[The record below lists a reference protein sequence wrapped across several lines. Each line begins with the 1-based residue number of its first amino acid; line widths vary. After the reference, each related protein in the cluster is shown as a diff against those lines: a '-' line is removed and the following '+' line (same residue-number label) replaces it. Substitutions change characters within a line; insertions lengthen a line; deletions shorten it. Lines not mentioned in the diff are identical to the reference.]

1 MGINVNSVNWDFLL
15 RLQKDSFQYFVD
27 LANPNNGLIPDTDN
41 KESSASIAGM
51 GFALSCYPIAIEKK
65 FMSRSE
71 VIDRILVVLNFFADS
86 EQSDNENATGYK
98 GFYYH
103 FLDMKT
109 GLRAG
114 GCELSFVDTGFLLA
128 GILCVATY
136 FQGTDPVEKKIRS
149 LADYL
154 YRRVDWQWAICEK
167 LSLSQGWTPSSGFI
181 HYAWEGYNEALLLY
195 TLGLGSPTF
204 PLAEKSFAVWTS
216 TYQWENIYDVDF
228 LYAGPLFIHMYSHAW
243 IDFRG
248 IRDKFMREKKI
259 DYFENSRRALKVQQ
273 IYCDRN
279 PNNFK
284 GYEKNCWGITADLG
298 PDYQKQIING
308 KPITFYSYAARGVPY
323 GPDDGTIAPWA
334 TLASLCFDETIG
346 ISAINHLRVN
356 YPQILGKYGF
366 KCSFNDSIVPPWFPE
381 RFYALD
387 LGISILMLENAQNN
401 FTWNLMKKC
410 PVISNGLRR
419 AGFRGGWL

>member
-1 MGINVNSVNWDFLL
+1 MNSANWDYLL
-15 RLQKDSFQYFVD
+15 QLQKDSFQYFID
-27 LANPNNGLIPDTDN
+27 LTNPSNGLIPDTDHI
-41 KESSASIAGM
+41 ESAASIAGM
-51 GFALSCYPIAIEKK
+51 GFALSCYPIAVEKK
-65 FMSRSE
+65 FISRSE
-71 VIDRILVVLNFFADS
+71 AIEKITVALNFFAES
-86 EQSDNENATGYK
+86 EQSESENATGYK

-109 GLRAG
+109 GRRAG

-136 FQGTDPVEKKIRS
+136 FQGSDPNEKKIRT
-149 LADYL
+149 LADFL
-154 YRRVDWQWAICEK
+154 YRRVNWQWAMCEK
-167 LSLSQGWTPSSGFI
+167 LSLSQGWKPNSGFI
-181 HYAWEGYNEALLLY
+181 HYAWEGYSEALLLY

-204 PLAEKSFAVWTS
+204 PLAEKSFALWTS

-228 LYAGPLFIHMYSHAW
+228 LYAGPLFIHLYSHTW

-248 IRDKFMREKKI
+248 IRDNFMREKKI
-259 DYFENSRRALKVQQ
+259 DYFENSRRALKIQQ

-284 GYEKNCWGITADLG
+284 GYGKNCWGLTADLG
-298 PDYQKQIING
+298 PDYQKQIISG
-308 KPITFYSYAARGVPY
+308 KPITFYAYAARGVPY

-334 TLASLCFDETIG
+334 PIASICFDEKICLT
-346 ISAINHLRVN
+346 AIEHLRST
-356 YPQILGKYGF
+356 YPQIYGKYGF
-366 KCSFNDSIVPPWFPE
+366 YCSFNESIVPPWFPQ

-401 FTWNLMKKC
+401 FIWNLMKKC

-419 AGFRGGWL
+419 AGFTGGWL